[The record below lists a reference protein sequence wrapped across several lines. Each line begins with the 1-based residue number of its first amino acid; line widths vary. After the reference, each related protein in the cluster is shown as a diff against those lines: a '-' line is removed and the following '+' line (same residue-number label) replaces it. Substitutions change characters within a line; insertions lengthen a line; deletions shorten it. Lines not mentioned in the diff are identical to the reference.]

1 MKKYLLPSALI
12 LVFGLSVALAQNITK
27 AIQLSQDA
35 TGAFGIDTSNNVYFP
50 AHILNNG
57 PGVPTVTATVGTAP
71 SITSTST
78 DNQGVVTGNGN
89 NIGSTIAITFSKAY
103 LAAPACTVV
112 SENPATSP
120 LAYNVVP
127 TGINISSTT
136 TGSAII
142 NYLCFGAK

>member
-12 LVFGLSVALAQNITK
+12 LVFGLGVALAQNITK

-35 TGAFGIDTSNNVYFP
+35 TGAFGIDTNNNVYFP

-57 PGVPTVTATVGTAP
+57 PGVPTVTTTIGTTP
-71 SITSTST
+71 TITATST
-78 DNQGVVTGNGN
+78 DNQGVVTGSANDTGVV
-89 NIGSTIAITFSKAY
+89 AITFSKAY
-103 LAAPACTVV
+103 LAAPACMVA

-127 TGINISSTT
+127 TGINITT
-136 TGSAII
+136 SMGAVIV